1 MGTKPAILARLGT
14 KPPNFVGNFSTRDT
28 KPRSFVTHHAL
39 PGTKPGDSAMR
50 KACGIFAPQ
59 AAVYSVTNK
68 RPHSFHLG
76 FSKFLKS
83 HPSLTP
89 QPEAAFRPGPMSS
102 RSPRPFFARAHIGP
116 QPEAAFRQ
124 NRRRPAARGRFLP
137 GPEPSRNQRTPLS
150 LLTQLRP
157 IEQNC
162 HCGN

>member
-50 KACGIFAPQ
+50 KACGIFAPR

-76 FSKFLKS
+76 FPKFLKS

-89 QPEAAFRPGPMSS
+89 QPEAAFCQGWC
-102 RSPRPFFARAHIGP
+102 
-116 QPEAAFRQ
+116 
-124 NRRRPAARGRFLP
+124 RPAARGRFLP
-137 GPEPSRNQRTPLS
+137 GPTSARSPRPLFARAGAVPQPEDAPVAVNAAEANRTKLS
-150 LLTQLRP
+150 LWQLSKMVGR
-157 IEQNC
+157 
-162 HCGN
+162 